1 MKIETIMH
9 RTVWTCRH
17 DDTLTRAAQLMWDH
31 DVGALPVVD
40 DQERLVGMI
49 TDRDICM
56 AAYTTGCALGDLKVN
71 QAMAG
76 DVVTCTPEDS
86 DEAVARLMAT
96 AQIRRVPVVDRERK
110 PQGIVTVNDLAHAK
124 QQGQGVSAETVTTT
138 IAAVTEPRPGSE
150 LATEAT
156 RSDE

>member
-1 MKIETIMH
+1 MKIERIMH
-9 RTVWTCRH
+9 RKVWTCRQ

-40 DQERLVGMI
+40 EHDRVVGMI

-56 AAYTTGCALGDLKVN
+56 SAYTTGCALGDLRVN
-71 QAMAG
+71 QAMTG

-86 DEAVARLMAT
+86 DEAVARLMAS
-96 AQIRRVPVVDRERK
+96 AQIRRVPVVDRDRRA
-110 PQGIVTVNDLAHAK
+110 QGIVSINDLAHVMQK
-124 QQGQGVSAETVTTT
+124 GKGVSAETVATT
-138 IAAVTEPRPGSE
+138 IAAVSEPRAGSE

-156 RSDE
+156 RGG